1 MKEIDLIQLVMIT
14 MDLAKEV
21 EEQHQEIVALTKRVQ
36 RLETFTTINSAMGQ
50 AE

>member
-21 EEQHQEIVALTKRVQ
+21 EEQNREIVSLKKRMQ
-36 RLETFTTINSAMGQ
+36 RLETFTTINSVMGQ